1 MNKSDGNGV
10 EPGNFFTLGVTGV
23 AESGLDE
30 ATSLVS
36 QNYFRSRDNHFRFDR
51 NRKYCR
57 LNSQVNTIR
66 KPLGGR
72 KVLPVTCDVDYS
84 HPVEPELALRS

>member
-10 EPGNFFTLGVTGV
+10 EPGNSFTLGVTGV

-57 LNSQVNTIR
+57 LSVNTIR
-66 KPLGGR
+66 KPLDGR

-84 HPVEPELALRS
+84 HPAEPEFVFRS